1 MVNVGVDSIRFSFP
15 QLPRGK
21 NTYEGTIIPNRE
33 EVKKIFSDIKP
44 VIDEFKN
51 SKTKVVLID
60 YDAEQQITEARTLP
74 CVARF
79 IFPAI
84 SYDGYLSN
92 CSQSAATNFRDMSL
106 GNLQTRDFWDAF
118 YSYDEKNVFQFYEK
132 RI

>member
-1 MVNVGVDSIRFSFP
+1 M
-15 QLPRGK
+15 
-21 NTYEGTIIPNRE
+21 
-33 EVKKIFSDIKP
+33 
-44 VIDEFKN
+44 
-51 SKTKVVLID
+51 VLID
-60 YDAEQQITEARTLP
+60 YDADQQITEARTLP

-118 YSYDEKNVFQFYEK
+118 YSYDEKNIFSFMKKEFKKMIKNDCRCDRKEHTVNQIIKSQIGDRFK
-132 RI
+132 IA